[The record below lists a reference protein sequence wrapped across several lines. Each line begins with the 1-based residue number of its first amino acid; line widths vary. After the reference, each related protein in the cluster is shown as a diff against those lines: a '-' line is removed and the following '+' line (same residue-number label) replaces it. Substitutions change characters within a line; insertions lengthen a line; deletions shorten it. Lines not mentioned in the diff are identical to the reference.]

1 MVENMSRW
9 LRSVRPST
17 ASDEDWIATPA
28 AAEQLAAVHR
38 RIGPASTAKEQ
49 RRSAAPGWVRGRV
62 VRKPRVW
69 LAASGLACAVTI
81 AALISS
87 GGTATPPHGGIT
99 ETPHLPAIRPAALL
113 LSNYSSCADVLAG
126 LRTHA
131 AASVGSYGWWPD
143 KRTDIR
149 FGIAPLAGRQ
159 QLSAGPAA
167 TSAAAGDTSTTNVQ
181 ESGVD
186 EPDLVKTDGGRLI
199 TITDGVLRMV
209 DTASRAITGSLDL
222 TMYQGWQ
229 NAQLLVGGDHA
240 LVTLGGSNNGYNYGS
255 FSNGPAAASGP
266 RSTYLF
272 LDLAGGPK
280 ITGSL
285 RAAGSYLDARLIGS
299 TVRLVMSSAPSI
311 NLPLGAGSNATRS
324 AANQA
329 VIRQAPLSAWLPQ
342 YSITSGQNTTD
353 YTVPCDQ
360 VSHPA
365 AYTAASMLTIYTLDL
380 NHLGVSPK
388 PVSVAADGD
397 TVYATST
404 SLYIASNPNW
414 CCATAAKAQQTEI
427 HRFDI
432 TGSGQPTYLGSGGI
446 PGRLLSRYSLSDY
459 AGSLRIATT
468 AGAGGSATQSSSL
481 YILDANTLKVTGR
494 VGGLGKDEQIYAVRF
509 IGPVAYVVTFRRTD
523 PLYVVDLHDPA
534 APMLVGTLQLTGYS
548 DYLHD
553 AGSGRLIGIGQ
564 QASKTGRVSG
574 LQVSLFDVSKPA
586 QPLRTAQVVRSDAP
600 GGPSLDPHAFLY
612 WPPTGLIVTPVQ
624 SWRPGQS
631 GKVLVLKVSG
641 TKLNTVGLLANPL
654 AAHSI
659 DDGLGIQRSLIV
671 NATLWTVSGSG
682 VQVSDPATLS
692 RQAWIPFD

>member
-1 MVENMSRW
+1 
-9 LRSVRPST
+9 
-17 ASDEDWIATPA
+17 
-28 AAEQLAAVHR
+28 
-38 RIGPASTAKEQ
+38 
-49 RRSAAPGWVRGRV
+49 
-62 VRKPRVW
+62 
-69 LAASGLACAVTI
+69 
-81 AALISS
+81 
-87 GGTATPPHGGIT
+87 
-99 ETPHLPAIRPAALL
+99 
-113 LSNYSSCADVLAG
+113 
-126 LRTHA
+126 
-131 AASVGSYGWWPD
+131 
-143 KRTDIR
+143 
-149 FGIAPLAGRQ
+149 
-159 QLSAGPAA
+159 
-167 TSAAAGDTSTTNVQ
+167 
-181 ESGVD
+181 
-186 EPDLVKTDGGRLI
+186 
-199 TITDGVLRMV
+199 MV

-494 VGGLGKDEQIYAVRF
+494 VGGLGKGEQIYAVRF

-612 WPPTGLIVTPVQ
+612 WLPTGLIVTPVQ